1 MGRQSR
7 TRLAVVEFALARV
20 CKILLTAVI
29 KNAGPGMILD
39 VTPERIEQ
47 FSFDPC
53 RSYTHKFC
61 CMSLLLI
68 EPNLTTVS
76 CVN

>member
-39 VTPERIEQ
+39 VTPERIDK

-53 RSYTHKFC
+53 KNLSEFVS
-61 CMSLLLI
+61 MPSLL
-68 EPNLTTVS
+68 
-76 CVN
+76 